1 MRSVS
6 KDWCRSTVLVKAK
19 RIIQTAKFE
28 KSVKKLKMN
37 QKADL
42 DEAIRKI
49 AADPSIGDQKKG
61 SLSHLQVYKFKMVK
75 QLTLLA
81 YYFDQGEL
89 VLELVSFGSH
99 ENFYRNLE
107 RQERK

>member
-1 MRSVS
+1 MA
-6 KDWCRSTVLVKAK
+6 KAVK
-19 RIIQTAKFE
+19 ILQTAKFE
-28 KSVKKLKMN
+28 RAVKKLKKN

-42 DEAIRKI
+42 DEAIKAI
-49 AADPSIGDQKKG
+49 ANNPEIGDRKSG

-81 YYFDQGEL
+81 YYFDEGEL
-89 VLELVSFGSH
+89 ILELVSLGSH

-107 RQERK
+107 RQERH

>member
-1 MRSVS
+1 MA
-6 KDWCRSTVLVKAK
+6 KAVK
-19 RIIQTAKFE
+19 ILQTAKFDRA
-28 KSVKKLKMN
+28 VKKLKKN

-42 DEAIRKI
+42 DEAIKAI
-49 AADPSIGDQKKG
+49 ANNPEIGDNKRG

-81 YYFDQGEL
+81 YYFDEGEL
-89 VLELVSFGSH
+89 ILELVSFGSH

-107 RQERK
+107 CQERH